1 MQQIVISK
9 RFGGFGL
16 SYKAVMRYA
25 EFKGFKLYPWIDD
38 AYKQVYRARATVDNP
53 EVLKHYSKV
62 PLPENDAEKVLNEN
76 YFDPNDIPRDD
87 PILVQIVKEMGEE
100 SFGMHADLVIVE
112 IPDGVDWEIDEYDG
126 NESIHEKHRSWG

>member
-1 MQQIVISK
+1 
-9 RFGGFGL
+9 
-16 SYKAVMRYA
+16 
-25 EFKGFKLYPWIDD
+25 
-38 AYKQVYRARATVDNP
+38 
-53 EVLKHYSKV
+53 
-62 PLPENDAEKVLNEN
+62 LNEN